1 MTGCKFNKNFLYSQ
15 QFCKCFPPNRK
26 NTRCTPATNAA
37 TTPQIPDS
45 QHVTKGH
52 LLRTGRR
59 PFVTHWI
66 SVYYTTTTKIVAE
79 CRPLTPQRPP
89 CSHLVIKPLLAFR
102 HLFHDFIHGVTNQT
116 LHEFIGNI
124 AFQLNGYPIFFV

>member
-52 LLRTGRR
+52 LLGRKR
-59 PFVTHWI
+59 WPLGVRSMAFHYAV
-66 SVYYTTTTKIVAE
+66 
-79 CRPLTPQRPP
+79 CRL
-89 CSHLVIKPLLAFR
+89 SHARRKPRQHAYMK
-102 HLFHDFIHGVTNQT
+102 T
-116 LHEFIGNI
+116 
-124 AFQLNGYPIFFV
+124 